1 MGDGWMLNTKQHN
14 LKYFLARLE
23 GLSPNVDA
31 SYRAQFDSKTFYNEE
46 NFA

>member
-1 MGDGWMLNTKQHN
+1 MLNAKQHN

-23 GLSPNVDA
+23 GLAPNVDA
-31 SYRAQFDSKTFYNEE
+31 SYRAQFDIKTFYNEE

>member
-1 MGDGWMLNTKQHN
+1 MLNAKQHN

-23 GLSPNVDA
+23 GLSRNVDA
-31 SYRAQFDSKTFYNEE
+31 SNRAQFDSKTFYNEE